1 MDTLKSDIESRF
13 LEQTKMWDTID
24 TVAVIKPILLRVR
37 WILDDEK
44 TKELS
49 KEILTLSYIID
60 TIFSS
65 KLTKEESIFLEGF
78 SEWNDNNKLYHHT
91 PIIWI
96 FYKWE
101 PIFLNR
107 NYVEALW
114 AENIE
119 ILKQHINNWIALEKY
134 YTQESF
140 LLAKEAVSL
149 LKKWE
154 WYKNLELETK
164 DWKLISW
171 NSFWSNTWLEV
182 RVWSNTW
189 LEMRVWQDITH
200 WTFQR
205 KEQDT
210 LDNWLSL
217 DSINTINT
225 FLIRVNQIIT
235 PEEIN
240 KLKIFAMFCEILEK
254 IWKDWQYL
262 MNITVDEKDWKNRD
276 FIFNTNY
283 LNALWFTL
291 EEINF
296 LINNNLLYDKI
307 YTEEELFLIKWL
319 FKVLKDNWYYIEDF
333 RLRDKN
339 WELKTFSWFR
349 QLIEDK
355 DFWLNRTIWIW
366 TWAKSIDIANLED
379 LMKSLFK

>member
-13 LEQTKMWDTID
+13 LGQTKMWDTID

-65 KLTKEESIFLEGF
+65 KLTKEESIFLEGI
-78 SEWNDNNKLYHHT
+78 SEWNDSNKLYHHT

-283 LNALWFTL
+283 LNTLWFTL

-366 TWAKSIDIANLED
+366 TWAKSIDIANLEK
-379 LMKSLFK
+379 LMESLFK

>member
-13 LEQTKMWDTID
+13 LGQTKMWDTID

-65 KLTKEESIFLEGF
+65 KLTKEESIFLEGI
-78 SEWNDNNKLYHHT
+78 SEWNDSNKLYHHT

-119 ILKQHINNWIALEKY
+119 ILKQHINSWIALEKY

-210 LDNWLSL
+210 LDNWLSI

-366 TWAKSIDIANLED
+366 TWAKSIDIANLEK
-379 LMKSLFK
+379 LMESLFK

>member
-13 LEQTKMWDTID
+13 LGQTKMWDTID

-78 SEWNDNNKLYHHT
+78 SEWNDKPKLYHHT

-210 LDNWLSL
+210 LDNWLSI

>member
-1 MDTLKSDIESRF
+1 MDTLKSNIESRF
-13 LEQTKMWDTID
+13 LWQTKMWDTID

-65 KLTKEESIFLEGF
+65 KLTKEESIFLEGI
-78 SEWNDNNKLYHHT
+78 SEWNDSNKLYHHT

-119 ILKQHINNWIALEKY
+119 ILKQHINSWIALEKY

-210 LDNWLSL
+210 LDNWLSI

-366 TWAKSIDIANLED
+366 TWAKSIDIANLEK
-379 LMKSLFK
+379 LMESLFK

>member
-13 LEQTKMWDTID
+13 LEQTEMWDTID

-78 SEWNDNNKLYHHT
+78 SEWNDKPILYHHT

-366 TWAKSIDIANLED
+366 TWAKSIDIANLEK
-379 LMKSLFK
+379 LMESLFK